1 MTRPIPDS
9 YWVLPGLLLAGEYP
23 ASLSEAAA
31 RDKLTR
37 LLDAG
42 IRSFV
47 DLTEPGEL
55 SDYSDLLRECAAA
68 RGLETRHLRMPVR
81 DADVPTIDQMNS
93 VLAHIS
99 AEIEQQRPVY
109 VHCWGGIGRTG
120 TVVGCW
126 LVDREGRS
134 PDDAIETI
142 ARLREGTPDGHR
154 PAPETREQRRF
165 IEDWAAKRVTPGPTT

>member
-1 MTRPIPDS
+1 MNRPIPDS
-9 YWVLPGLLLAGEYP
+9 YWVVPQLLLAGEYP
-23 ASLSEAAA
+23 GSLTKDAAGE
-31 RDKLTR
+31 KLVR

-55 SDYSDLLRECAAA
+55 SDYSDLLRDAAIV
-68 RGLETRHLRMPVR
+68 RGVEARHLRVPVR
-81 DADVPTIDQMNS
+81 DAEVPTIDQMNA

-99 AEIEQQRPVY
+99 LEIEQQRPVY

-126 LVDREGRS
+126 MVDHERRS
-134 PDDAIETI
+134 PEEAI
-142 ARLREGTPDGHR
+142 ARIATLREGTPDAHR
-154 PAPETREQRRF
+154 PAPETRQQRRF
-165 IEDWAAKRVTPGPTT
+165 IEEWAASRRNDPRAG

>member
-1 MTRPIPDS
+1 LTRPIPDS
-9 YWVLPGLLLAGEYP
+9 YWVVPSLLLAGEYP
-23 ASLSEAAA
+23 GSLSNNAA

-55 SDYSDLLRECAAA
+55 SDYSDLLRECAMA
-68 RGLETRHLRMPVR
+68 RGVEAHHLRVGVR
-81 DADVPTIDQMNS
+81 DAEVPTIEQMNS

-99 AEIEQQRPVY
+99 SEIERQRPVY

-120 TVVGCW
+120 TVIACW
-126 LVDREGRS
+126 VVDHENRS
-134 PDDAIETI
+134 PAEATQRI
-142 ARLREGTPDGHR
+142 ALLREGTPDAHR
-154 PAPETREQRRF
+154 PAPETRQQQQF
-165 IEDWAAKRVTPGPTT
+165 IEDWAARREKDAQTR

>member
-9 YWVLPGLLLAGEYP
+9 YWVIPGLFLAGEYP
-23 ASLSEAAA
+23 GSLSNDGA
-31 RDKLTR
+31 RNKLTR
-37 LLDAG
+37 LLEAG

-55 SDYSDLLRECAAA
+55 SDYSDLLRECARAE
-68 RGLETRHLRMPVR
+68 GIEVSHLRVPVR
-81 DADVPTIDQMNS
+81 DAEVPTIEQMNS

-99 AEIEQQRPVY
+99 MEIEQQRPVY

-126 LVDREGRS
+126 MVDREARS
-134 PDDAIETI
+134 PEEAIQTI
-142 ARLREGTPDGHR
+142 ALLREGTTDAHR

-165 IEDWAAKRVTPGPTT
+165 IEHWAARRAKTADSP